1 MRTNEILY
9 ISNFKFSKNIKL
21 IFLKIPSIFLYLYLH
36 GTTLYYLD
44 KILPPTIR
52 TKINATLLTIPFS
65 FFFRLHPHSKK
76 KKKRKETFS
85 FISHPWRDSPLY
97 RGRNRSIFSR
107 GEEKATTFRKGAFSR
122 EESCY
127 PRVIT
132 PLGGTTRSR
141 HMRAKLVPVPLSLV
155 VSPWFMYLCISTQ
168 PLLLD

>member
-1 MRTNEILY
+1 MRNF
-9 ISNFKFSKNIKL
+9 ISNFKFSKNIKSNFL
-21 IFLKIPSIFLYLYLH
+21 IKISISKSFYISICAQSPF
-36 GTTLYYLD
+36 TTLD
-44 KILPPTIR
+44 KILAPTIR
-52 TKINATLLTIPFS
+52 RKINATLLTIPS
-65 FFFRLHPHSKK
+65 FFVLIPIQKK
-76 KKKRKETFS
+76 KERNVLFHFS
-85 FISHPWRDSPLY
+85 SVTRFTPVP
-97 RGRNRSIFSR
+97 RSKSQYFFE
-107 GEEKATTFRKGAFSR
+107 GGKEKATTFRKGAFSR